1 MRSVKQQKIIKM
13 NKKKGLAN
21 LAYALMLLSLSS
33 VAYSH
38 GGHLGWPSSD
48 KHSHPAKPILQKLSQ
63 STLSARS
70 TDIDLA
76 GRASDVTIDSAYRFE
91 NNLNDAS
98 GIYQIAIEGEQNE
111 SYITTDSGHA
121 FDMEGRTYLELP
133 QTLHDD
139 IQLDKSLSL
148 SIDFLFKD
156 TGEDE
161 STRVLISNKDWAYD
175 VYGLKIEAFNEKTPW
190 QPEGLIYLQFNIGVG
205 TREIATRFFELPM
218 DVWHTATVDLD
229 FENNTV
235 SFGVNGR
242 SDTKSLSE
250 AEGGV
255 VIDPTNFISSI
266 GTTPFRIGAHQSAEG
281 EDPPWRNEFA
291 ISEGNGT
298 TSNVAHVY
306 IDNFIVQSPK
316 PDGDVAKVSAALS
329 QFTAHVVGT
338 ALLTDLELNAQ
349 LVSLRQNLQGTNLA
363 DFVTEA
369 KQFINA
375 HADKFGPL
383 YQIQYR
389 NNLDNVVYDELA
401 DVSKAYVDLGIW
413 MLTEGITP
421 ENAANAEGI
430 QFIEHTEFPGA
441 LQNGAQR
448 IQNGKADI
456 RVEFVRDP
464 GYLMGG
470 MKAELDSE
478 LAAYLYRPTGF
489 YAPAGEVVTITVDE
503 AWVNSGLHI
512 RVGAHADNHQVL
524 ASTSRFPVLSTDFRI
539 ESTRVDVVSP
549 FGGNIYILVP
559 QNMDLGWAEI
569 NVDGAVRAPYFSTR
583 EGYETALSDWQTIRQ
598 YPGVFTDFESDK
610 FMVTVPTAQLQNF
623 EQPSELLSIWD
634 QFMDILQTLHGRPFE
649 RSRAEAY
656 LLDASQLVIGSFPGG
671 YPVTPG
677 LYAEGENGITDG
689 YFSPFAALVEGN
701 WEVDDGMSVILHE
714 LGHHHYGRF
723 VGVGEQEVY
732 VNVPAAAVFTEI
744 YGLSFDKAL
753 EFSGYQRFSRTDAA
767 IDWMVTH
774 NFRNGN
780 PMGYDPTTDF
790 EPIETSYQARGHAKY
805 LDLAD
810 IYGSWDALSKIYE
823 TYYLDDLASGNPPGT
838 QIEVTHDDFLERGSN
853 ALQCNLA
860 SLFHFWGV
868 HPSDELASSI
878 SSLPVCEGAKE
889 RIIHYLDNAPR
900 TNEDLR
906 EFHAEKTAVHE
917 NQLKFQ
923 IYDQLLP
930 EFDIA
935 LGQQIRDS
943 GADILNT
950 YFGVSPDEQPSI
962 PEIRST
968 TFNFDPLRV
977 NDVHFG
983 WKAAVDPEGKPL
995 KYSWVL
1001 TRADTNEVIISRS
1014 WVDATGVTIPG
1025 EEMESALKEFLD
1037 SGVEIELAQQ
1047 VTTSDT
1053 FSIVSSEKLVTRYQM
1068 LVDTDRDG
1076 ISDQDEI
1083 AIGTDPN
1090 DVDTDNDGLNDG
1102 VELSIYAT
1110 NPLSADTDGD
1120 GIRGN
1125 LDDTPNGTDSD
1136 NPTTRKIRFDY
1147 DGDGKA
1153 DVGVRRATDTIQYIR
1168 NSGGPSDA
1176 FKDGI
1181 QRIVF
1186 GRDVSDIPIGGD
1198 FDGDGIYDIAVR
1210 RASTQYWYV
1219 KNSSGR
1225 DIWSGNQ
1232 DGITRLRFGLNAADI
1247 PAIGDY
1253 DGDGIDDFAVFRPS
1267 TQFWY
1272 VKNSSGTDVITSY
1285 SDGITRLK
1293 FGSAADNIPV
1303 PADYDG
1309 DGLTDVA
1316 IRKPGTSEWQIRN
1329 SSGVDGLTNNS
1340 DGITRRAFGM
1350 REEDIPVKGDF
1361 DGDGK
1366 DDLAVRRPSTYSW
1379 YVLNSSGTTFNSSNG
1394 DTIQRVT
1401 FGRNEQDIPIAAD
1414 YDGDGI
1420 TDFAVRRSS
1429 NQYQYILNSSNNQ
1442 ISRFNFGKRTSDIP
1456 LAAPVHVKMQMAD
1469 M

>member
-1 MRSVKQQKIIKM
+1 MSSVKQQKIIKT
-13 NKKKGLAN
+13 NNKKGLAKTTS
-21 LAYALMLLSLSS
+21 ALVLLSLSS

-38 GGHLGWPSSD
+38 GGHLGWPNSD
-48 KHSHPAKPILQKLSQ
+48 NHSHPVKPVLQKLNQ
-63 STLSARS
+63 STLSPRS
-70 TDIDLA
+70 TEVALS

-91 NNLNDAS
+91 NNLDDTS
-98 GIYQIAIEGEQNE
+98 GTYQISIEGEQTERYISTE
-111 SYITTDSGHA
+111 SGQA
-121 FDMEGRTYLELP
+121 FDMEGRTYFELP

-175 VYGLKIEAFNEKTPW
+175 VYGLKIEAFNEKTEW
-190 QPEGLIYLQFNIGVG
+190 QPEGLIFLQFNIGVG
-205 TREIATRFFELPM
+205 TREIATRFFELPV

-250 AEGGV
+250 AEGGE
-255 VIDPTNFISSI
+255 VIDPTNFISSL

-281 EDPPWRNEFA
+281 EEPPWRNEFA

-298 TSNVAHVY
+298 TSNVAQVY
-306 IDNFIVQSPK
+306 IDNFIIQSPK
-316 PDGDVAKVSAALS
+316 PDGDAAKVSAALG
-329 QFTAHVVGT
+329 QFTDHVVGS
-338 ALLTDLELNAQ
+338 ASLTDLELNEQ
-349 LVSLRQNLQGTNLA
+349 LVSLRQNLSGTNLA
-363 DFVTEA
+363 DFITEA
-369 KQFINA
+369 KQFIDA

-389 NNLDNVVYDELA
+389 NNLDNVVYDELS

-413 MLTEGITP
+413 MLKEGLSP
-421 ENAANAEGI
+421 ENAASAEGI
-430 QFIEHTEFPGA
+430 EFIEHTEFPGA
-441 LQNGAQR
+441 LQDGAQR

-456 RVEFVRDP
+456 RAEFVRDP

-489 YAPAGEVVTITVDE
+489 YAPAGEVVTVTVDE
-503 AWVNSGLHI
+503 AWVNSGIHI
-512 RVGAHADNHQVL
+512 RVGAHADDHQVL
-524 ASTSRFPVLSTDFRI
+524 ASTSRFPVLSSDFRI
-539 ESTRVDVVSP
+539 ENTAVDVVSP

-559 QNMDLGWAEI
+559 QNLDLGWAEI

-623 EQPSELLSIWD
+623 EQPSELLSMWD

-701 WEVDDGMSVILHE
+701 WEIDDGMSVILHE

-732 VNVPAAAVFTEI
+732 VNVPAAAVFTEV

-780 PMGYDPTTDF
+780 TMGYDPTTDF
-790 EPIETSYQARGHAKY
+790 QPIETSYQARGHAKY

-823 TYYLDDLASGNPPGT
+823 TYYLDDLSSGNPPGT

-868 HPSDELASSI
+868 HPSDELASTI
-878 SSLPVCEGAKE
+878 GTLPACDGAKE
-889 RIIHYLDNAPR
+889 RVIHYLDNAPR
-900 TNEDLR
+900 TNEELR

-930 EFDIA
+930 EFDIT
-935 LGQQIRDS
+935 LGQQIRDT
-943 GADILNT
+943 GADILQR
-950 YFGVSPDEQPSI
+950 YFDIEVDDAPSI
-962 PEIRST
+962 PVIRT
-968 TFNFDPLRV
+968 TSFNVDELR
-977 NDVHFG
+977 NHDVHFG
-983 WKAAVDPEGKPL
+983 WDEAIDPEEKAL

-1001 TRADTNEVIISRS
+1001 MRADNEEVLLSRTWVEGSGVIIDSS
-1014 WVDATGVTIPG
+1014 EITEVLG
-1025 EEMESALKEFLD
+1025 EFLD
-1037 SGVEIELAQQ
+1037 NGVDVELIQR

-1053 FSIVSSEKLVTRYQM
+1053 FTVVQSASTSTRFTTLV
-1068 LVDTDRDG
+1068 
-1076 ISDQDEI
+1076 
-1083 AIGTDPN
+1083 
-1090 DVDTDNDGLNDG
+1090 
-1102 VELSIYAT
+1102 
-1110 NPLSADTDGD
+1110 DTDGD
-1120 GIRGN
+1120 GLSDEEEAI
-1125 LDDTPNGTDSD
+1125 LGTDPVSVD
-1136 NPTTRKIRFDY
+1136 S
-1147 DGDGKA
+1147 DGDGISDAEEVRIFATNPLGSDINNNYDLNGDNASDILWHNGQTGAVSLWGNKGDNVDFLQALPQVRNTNWQIVGVGPFNGENGNDILWRNDSTGELVVWVMSGTELSDRVSLGSVSNLDWGIAGIGDFDGNGVNDILWRNVRTGNNTLWTLANDSSVTNQAVLKVSNLRWEIKSVA
-1153 DVGVRRATDTIQYIR
+1153 DVNGDGMADILWRNADSGSNTLWLMNGAQQMQNLALDKVGNLNWQIATM
-1168 NSGGPSDA
+1168 
-1176 FKDGI
+1176 
-1181 QRIVF
+1181 
-1186 GRDVSDIPIGGD
+1186 GD
-1198 FDGDGIYDIAVR
+1198 FDGDGDADIVWRNLDTGANLVWNMENAA
-1210 RASTQYWYV
+1210 RATTTNLNQV
-1219 KNSSGR
+1219 KNLDWMIVAS
-1225 DIWSGNQ
+1225 
-1232 DGITRLRFGLNAADI
+1232 
-1247 PAIGDY
+1247 GDY
-1253 DGDGIDDFAVFRPS
+1253 DGNGIDDLLWRN
-1267 TQFWY
+1267 
-1272 VKNSSGTDVITSY
+1272 KSSGANTIWYFDELGFAENKSIRTVSN
-1285 SDGITRLK
+1285 
-1293 FGSAADNIPV
+1293 SAWAPV
-1303 PADYDG
+1303 P
-1309 DGLTDVA
+1309 
-1316 IRKPGTSEWQIRN
+1316 
-1329 SSGVDGLTNNS
+1329 
-1340 DGITRRAFGM
+1340 
-1350 REEDIPVKGDF
+1350 
-1361 DGDGK
+1361 
-1366 DDLAVRRPSTYSW
+1366 
-1379 YVLNSSGTTFNSSNG
+1379 
-1394 DTIQRVT
+1394 
-1401 FGRNEQDIPIAAD
+1401 
-1414 YDGDGI
+1414 
-1420 TDFAVRRSS
+1420 
-1429 NQYQYILNSSNNQ
+1429 
-1442 ISRFNFGKRTSDIP
+1442 
-1456 LAAPVHVKMQMAD
+1456 
-1469 M
+1469 